1 MSLTNTIDHSISL
14 HTFYSGK
21 VTKRFLGFS
30 KWAVFAFLK
39 ISNNL
44 EATKCK
50 KKLSLDFFKTFQVS
64 QKIPI
69 KQNCHLIT

>member
-44 EATKCK
+44 EATKMQK
-50 KKLSLDFFKTFQVS
+50 KCFLWIFLKPSRYLKKFPLNKTV
-64 QKIPI
+64 
-69 KQNCHLIT
+69 T